1 MSALIVNEDELKEIR
16 SSFVDETTLLPVVVQ
31 EEENKEVLMLAYLNL
46 KALELSISTGR
57 ATYFS
62 RSRRE
67 IWVKGESS
75 GNRQWIRT
83 ISFDC
88 DSDAILFVVHQ
99 EGSCLPYG
107 REELLPSQSLLVGA

>member
-1 MSALIVNEDELKEIR
+1 MCALIVNEDQLKEIR

-75 GNRQWIRT
+75 GNRQWVRT

-88 DSDAILFVVHQ
+88 DSDAVLFVVHQ
-99 EGSCLPYG
+99 EGPACHTGEKSCFHH
-107 REELLPSQSLLVGA
+107 RVC